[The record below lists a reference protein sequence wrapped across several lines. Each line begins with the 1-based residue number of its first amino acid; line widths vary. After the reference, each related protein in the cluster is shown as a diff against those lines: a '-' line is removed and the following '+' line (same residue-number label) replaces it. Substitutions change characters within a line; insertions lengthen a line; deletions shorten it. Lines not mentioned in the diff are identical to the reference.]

1 MTTPPLA
8 AAALDQLFVNART
21 HNAFLDTPVTDSLL
35 LEAARLAELGPTE
48 ANTLPGRFVFVRSPE
63 AKAKLAPHMAAGN
76 RDKTVAAPAAVI
88 IAYDAEFYEQL
99 PKTFPH
105 VDARSWYVHRDDAT
119 KRWVAERSTA
129 LQIGYLIIA
138 LRALGLDAGPMGG
151 FDAAG
156 IDAAFFAG
164 TSWKTYLV
172 MNVGYGDAS
181 KLFPRS
187 PRLAID
193 EFTKIL

>member
-8 AAALDQLFVNART
+8 ASALDQLFNNART
-21 HNAFLDTPVTDSLL
+21 HNAFLDTPVSDSLL

-105 VDARSWYVHRDDAT
+105 VDARSWYVHRDDAA

-156 IDAAFFAG
+156 IDADFFAG

-193 EFTKIL
+193 